1 MDLSDVVSDS
11 DLAETYTI
19 QRITGS
25 FQAGGWVANSP
36 VSIPAYG
43 VVSVA
48 TQEDLD
54 AVPEGD
60 KITGGMVFHS
70 TQQMFVTKSST
81 NQTSDQLLW
90 QGDLWRVYSVGN
102 YSNRQYWRA
111 LAARMAGN

>member
-1 MDLSDVVSDS
+1 MDLSDVVSDP
-11 DLAETYTI
+11 DLAENYTI

-48 TQEDLD
+48 KPEDLD
-54 AVPEGD
+54 GIPEGD
-60 KITGGMVFHS
+60 RIEGSMVFHS
-70 TQQMFVTKSST
+70 TQQMFVTKSAT

-102 YSNRQYWRA
+102 YSNRQYWKA
-111 LAARMAGN
+111 IAARILGN